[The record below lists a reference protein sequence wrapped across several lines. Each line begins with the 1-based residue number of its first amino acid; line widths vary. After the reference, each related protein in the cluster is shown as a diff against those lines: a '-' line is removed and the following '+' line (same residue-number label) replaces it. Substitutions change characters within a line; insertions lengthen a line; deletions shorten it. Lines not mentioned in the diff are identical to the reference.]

1 MGSVRPLAGLAKRAM
16 DMVLSILVL
25 AAVALVVG
33 AVWLWRK
40 RGADKQVWLM
50 LLLATIM
57 IANVLI
63 WTVPNKDG
71 TAPIDRAA
79 EGVR

>member
-1 MGSVRPLAGLAKRAM
+1 M
-16 DMVLSILVL
+16 DLVLSVLVL
-25 AAVALVVG
+25 G
-33 AVWLWRK
+33 AIAMIGGAILLWR
-40 RGADKQVWLM
+40 RGGAQKQVWLM
-50 LLLATIM
+50 LLLAVIM

-71 TAPIDRAA
+71 TAPLDRAA

>member
-1 MGSVRPLAGLAKRAM
+1 M
-16 DMVLSILVL
+16 DLILSILVL
-25 AAVALVVG
+25 AALVMIAG
-33 AVWLWRK
+33 AIFLWRRDGMK
-40 RGADKQVWLM
+40 KQVWLM
-50 LLLATIM
+50 LLSAAVM

-63 WTVPNKDG
+63 WTLPNKDG

>member
-1 MGSVRPLAGLAKRAM
+1 MM
-16 DMVLSILVL
+16 DLILSLLVL
-25 AAVALVVG
+25 AALAMAGG
-33 AVWLWRK
+33 AYLQWR
-40 RGADKQVWLM
+40 RGARKHASLM
-50 LLLATIM
+50 LVLAVVM

-63 WTVPNKDG
+63 WTLPDKDG

>member
-1 MGSVRPLAGLAKRAM
+1 MDTILSV
-16 DMVLSILVL
+16 LVL
-25 AAVALVVG
+25 ASVAMVG
-33 AVWLWRK
+33 GAILLWRRDGFSK
-40 RGADKQVWLM
+40 PVWLM
-50 LLLATIM
+50 LLLAVVM

-63 WTVPNKDG
+63 WTIPDKDG

>member
-1 MGSVRPLAGLAKRAM
+1 M
-16 DMVLSILVL
+16 DLILSILVL
-25 AAVALVVG
+25 AALAMIVG
-33 AVWLWRK
+33 AIFLWR
-40 RGADKQVWLM
+40 RGGPKKQVWLM
-50 LLLATIM
+50 LLAAAVM

-63 WTVPNKDG
+63 WTLPNKDG

>member
-1 MGSVRPLAGLAKRAM
+1 M
-16 DMVLSILVL
+16 DLILSILVL
-25 AAVALVVG
+25 AALAMVAG
-33 AVWLWRK
+33 AWLQWR
-40 RGADKQVWLM
+40 RGGHKQASLM
-50 LLLATIM
+50 LVLAVVM

-63 WTVPNKDG
+63 WTVPDKGG